1 MLMWLR
7 LHVDAAFAG
16 VYAVL
21 PELRHHFD
29 GLDGCDSFSTNAHKV
44 RNRAV
49 TTCVGSQVLVAAGR
63 LGTSY

>member
-1 MLMWLR
+1 MWMWRR

-29 GLDGCDSFSTNAHKV
+29 GVGACDSFSTNAHKV
-44 RNRAV
+44 CAQD
-49 TTCVGSQVLVAAGR
+49 TGKCAWCTW
-63 LGTSY
+63 